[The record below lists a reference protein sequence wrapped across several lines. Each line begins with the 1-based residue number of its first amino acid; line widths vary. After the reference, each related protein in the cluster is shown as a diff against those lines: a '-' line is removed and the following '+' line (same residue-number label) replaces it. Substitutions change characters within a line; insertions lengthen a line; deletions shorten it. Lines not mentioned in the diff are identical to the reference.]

1 MADKVADMLVDIV
14 AKLWVPYLARRR
26 RVPRLARRRRKGN
39 QFGERVGHGG
49 WLIGPKLFRPQ
60 AYPTYVSSLRVNYIH
75 CYIQVGRDGAMQIVA
90 EDLAQRYKWKEAFFP
105 TMMEERGFSRG
116 KSDGLKGFHYR

>member
-1 MADKVADMLVDIV
+1 MAADIEVHMVAHMEVDKVADM
-14 AKLWVPYLARRR
+14 AKL
-26 RVPRLARRRRKGN
+26 RVPNLARRRRKGT

-60 AYPTYVSSLRVNYIH
+60 AYPTYASSLRVNYIH
-75 CYIQVGRDGAMQIVA
+75 CYIQVGRDGAMQILA
-90 EDLAQRYKWKEAFFP
+90 EELAQRYKWKEAVFP
-105 TMMEERGFSRG
+105 TMMEERGFPRE